1 MNILVAGDSFKGSLS
16 SKEFTQTTAEILQK
30 NGISARALPLSDG
43 GEGAL
48 QVLTDIL
55 DGEVIEITVLDSI
68 LRQTSAL
75 IGKAQNTY
83 IIESAQAVGLPQL
96 GDNKD
101 ILSSSSYGVGQM
113 MSSSL
118 DRGAEKIYLT
128 IGGTACNDGGAGML
142 AGLGVEFYNVK
153 GESFIPQAKSLCDI
167 TKICF
172 DNIHPGLKKCEII
185 VLSDVANPLLG
196 ENGATY
202 VYGPQKGGDDTTLPV
217 IERNIKHF
225 AKVISEATEKD
236 YRSNPGAGA
245 GGGIGFSAMYLD
257 NLRFMNGADEILR
270 LASFDEHLNW
280 ADLVIT
286 GEGRFDEQS
295 FMGKICGRIISCTKD
310 KKVGIICGISSL
322 KTDISERGLS
332 FILEIGR
339 GKPDPI
345 TNAKKYLEDEVE
357 LLAKFIRNKG

>member
-55 DGEVIEITVLDSI
+55 DGEIIEITVLDSI

-202 VYGPQKGGDDTTLPV
+202 VYGPQKGGDDTTLPM

-225 AKVISEATEKD
+225 AKMISEATEKD

-270 LASFDEHLNW
+270 LSGFDEHLEW
-280 ADLVIT
+280 ADMVIT

-295 FMGKICGRIISCTKD
+295 FMGKICGRIIDSARG
-310 KKVGIICGISSL
+310 KKIGIICGISTL
-322 KTDISERGLS
+322 EGDAAQYGLD
-332 FILEIGR
+332 FVCQIGK

-345 TNAKKYLEDEVE
+345 KNAHKYLVDEVNV
-357 LLAKFIRNKG
+357 LVQGLKNQS